1 MEVIE
6 DTKKGQAMKQMSNV
20 KSLRELG
27 IEFGMPNA
35 SKREI
40 AKDREIESMDEY
52 VAIWQWY
59 GENADWQLM
68 EEIVEGPNYIN
79 SQYSF
84 MHTDSPEYQRLW
96 ENTWR
101 T

>member
-40 AKDREIESMDEY
+40 TMEVIRRARRLCVMTSE
-52 VAIWQWY
+52 
-59 GENADWQLM
+59 LM
-68 EEIVEGPNYIN
+68 K
-79 SQYSF
+79 
-84 MHTDSPEYQRLW
+84 RK
-96 ENTWR
+96 
-101 T
+101 

>member
-6 DTKKGQAMKQMSNV
+6 DAKKGQAMKQMSNV

-40 AKDREIESMDEY
+40 A
-52 VAIWQWY
+52 
-59 GENADWQLM
+59 M
-68 EEIVEGPNYIN
+68 EVIRRARHLGAMTSVPA
-79 SQYSF
+79 
-84 MHTDSPEYQRLW
+84 LC
-96 ENTWR
+96 
-101 T
+101 

>member
-20 KSLRELG
+20 KSLREFG

-40 AKDREIESMDEY
+40 ATDREIESMDEY

-59 GENADWQLM
+59 GENA
-68 EEIVEGPNYIN
+68 IG
-79 SQYSF
+79 S
-84 MHTDSPEYQRLW
+84 
-96 ENTWR
+96 
-101 T
+101 

>member
-40 AKDREIESMDEY
+40 ATDREIESMDEY

-68 EEIVEGPNYIN
+68 AEQIEGPNGVY

-96 ENTWR
+96 ENT
-101 T
+101 

>member
-40 AKDREIESMDEY
+40 AMEVIRRARRLCVMTSE
-52 VAIWQWY
+52 
-59 GENADWQLM
+59 LM
-68 EEIVEGPNYIN
+68 K
-79 SQYSF
+79 
-84 MHTDSPEYQRLW
+84 RK
-96 ENTWR
+96 
-101 T
+101 